1 MKNNFISLFLALIIL
16 MASTGF
22 GSAAE
27 IIANNTSSIQ
37 AAANNSTSN
46 GTIIDTNGTYIPI
59 NENNSISNGTI
70 IDNNGTYVPIIDNK
84 TPIENITI
92 LPYTHEDCNI
102 LAKEVAYADVIC
114 GENTTF
120 NFTKN
125 LTCVESLTFITNK
138 TLGNTSATVEELKN
152 KDASIPDSPV
162 GEIYKFFNVL
172 IGNGDIGC
180 IRNASI
186 NFSVNNSWIQ
196 ENNINQSSIVLN
208 EYNNTSKEWEQLPV
222 NLTGNDCQK
231 LHFVGNVS
239 NYSSFA
245 ITGNESTN
253 ESDVC

>member
-16 MASTGF
+16 MASSGF
-22 GSAAE
+22 GAAAE
-27 IIANNTSSIQ
+27 NIANNASSIQ
-37 AAANNSTSN
+37 ATANNSTSN
-46 GTIIDTNGTYIPI
+46 GTIIN
-59 NENNSISNGTI
+59 
-70 IDNNGTYVPIIDNK
+70 NNGTYVPTNDNSTPNVPIINNGTFVPTNDNN
-84 TPIENITI
+84 TPSENITI
-92 LPYTHEDCNI
+92 LPYTHKECNI

-152 KDASIPDSPV
+152 KDASIPDSPM
-162 GEIYKFFNVL
+162 GDIYKFFNVL

-196 ENNINQSSIVLN
+196 DNNINQSSIVLN

-253 ESDVC
+253 DSDV

>member
-1 MKNNFISLFLALIIL
+1 VFILEKLKMKNNFISLFLALIIL
-16 MASTGF
+16 MASAGF

-46 GTIIDTNGTYIPI
+46 GTIIIH
-59 NENNSISNGTI
+59 
-70 IDNNGTYVPIIDNK
+70 NGTYVPTNDNN
-84 TPIENITI
+84 TPKENITI
-92 LPYTHEDCNI
+92 LPYTHKECNI

-152 KDASIPDSPV
+152 KDASISDSPV
-162 GEIYKFFNVL
+162 GDIYKFFNVL

-196 ENNINQSSIVLN
+196 ENNINQSSIALN

-222 NLTGNDCQK
+222 NITGNDCQK

-253 ESDVC
+253 ESDV